1 MSRESGMS
9 LITAV
14 FLLVILA
21 ALGAFIASL
30 GAVQQK
36 SSANDIQGS
45 RALYAARAGLDWGA
59 YQATTAP
66 VLTCVAQTVLALPAG
81 FGEFRTVTVSCTSS
95 PHTEGL
101 TLKTFYMLTANACN
115 MPGAGGV
122 CPNTAPPAD
131 YVERELQLSVI
142 NPP

>member
-1 MSRESGMS
+1 MFRESGMS

-45 RALYAARAGLDWGA
+45 RAFYAARSGLDWGA
-59 YQATTAP
+59 FQAITNGS
-66 VLTCVAQTVLALPAG
+66 CVAQTALALPAAR
-81 FGEFRTVTVSCTSS
+81 FGEFDNVTVSCTASV
-95 PHTEGL
+95 HTEGI
-101 TLKTFYMLTANACN
+101 TAKTFYLLTANACN
-115 MPGAGGV
+115 MPGAGGI
-122 CPNTAPPAD
+122 CPNTAPPSD